1 VALNPNNAEAAQMLQ
16 QVRDPEERNKV
27 KNGRKVIVLSKE
39 K

>member
-1 VALNPNNAEAAQMLQ
+1 MEAVQMLK
-16 QVRDPEERNKV
+16 DPEERNKV